1 MKKLVLI
8 ITAIS
13 FIIASCKKDNKSPI
27 VTNQEDPNWIKL
39 EIPNGNVA
47 YAVAGNIDD
56 TLLVTTYTKAYFT
69 TDKGKTWQESKNFNG
84 PIQGLYTNKDTV
96 MSLLLTGGLELEGTA
111 KASVAEYYTLDM
123 GKSWNR
129 YLDYQR
135 AQNIIKPIGI
145 VQSAQNKV
153 TYELKYNTKPVSA
166 NSNAYTHGPTSILK
180 DGKSLDIPFKV
191 RIENLYMDGNDRL
204 YVAASGGV
212 YDQEKDTFIFKEGNT
227 PAVVYVSRKALP

>member
-8 ITAIS
+8 ITAIA
-13 FIIASCKKDNKSPI
+13 FIIVSCKKDKSPV

-39 EIPNGNVA
+39 EIPKGNVA

-84 PIQGLYTNKDTV
+84 PIQGLYINKDTV
-96 MSLLLTGGLELEGTA
+96 MSLLLTGGVELEGTA
-111 KASVAEYYTLDM
+111 KASVAEYYTLNM

-135 AQNIIKPIGI
+135 AQKIIKPIGI
-145 VQSAQNKV
+145 VQSAQNKI
-153 TYELKYNTKPVSA
+153 TYELKYNTKSVSA
-166 NSNAYTHGPTSILK
+166 NSNAYTHGPTAILR
-180 DGKSLDIPFKV
+180 DGKSLEIPFKV
-191 RIENLYMDGNDRL
+191 RIQNLYLDSNDRL

-212 YDQEKDTFIFKEGNT
+212 YDKEKDTFTFNEGNT
-227 PAVVYVSRKALP
+227 PAVIYVSRKALP

>member
-1 MKKLVLI
+1 MKKLILV

-13 FIIASCKKDNKSPI
+13 FIIISCKKDKSPV

-39 EIPNGNVA
+39 EVPNGITA

-69 TDKGKTWQESKNFNG
+69 VDKGKSWQESKNFNG
-84 PIQGLYTNKDTV
+84 PIRGLYTNKDTV

-135 AQNIIKPIGI
+135 AEKISKPIGI
-145 VQSAQNKV
+145 VQSTQNKV
-153 TYELKYNTKPVSA
+153 TYVLKYNTKPVSA
-166 NSNAYTHGPTSILK
+166 NSNAYTHGPTAILR
-180 DGKSLDIPFKV
+180 DGKSIYLPFQV
-191 RIENLYMDGNDRL
+191 RIENLYLDNNDRL

-212 YDQEKDTFIFKEGNT
+212 YDKEKDTFTFNEGNT
-227 PAVVYVSRKALP
+227 PAVIYVSRKALP

>member
-1 MKKLVLI
+1 MKKLILI
-8 ITAIS
+8 ITTIS
-13 FIIASCKKDNKSPI
+13 FIITSCKKDKSPVI
-27 VTNQEDPNWIKL
+27 TNQEDPNWIKL
-39 EIPNGNVA
+39 EIPHGNTA
-47 YAVAGNIDD
+47 YAIAGNIDD

-96 MSLLLTGGLELEGTA
+96 MSLLLTGGLELEGTL
-111 KASVAEYYTLDM
+111 KASVVQFYTLDM
-123 GKSWNR
+123 GKTWNR

-135 AQNIIKPIGI
+135 AQQITKPIGV

-166 NSNAYTHGPTSILK
+166 NSNAYTHGPTTILR
-180 DGKSLDIPFKV
+180 DGNTFDFPFKL
-191 RIENLYMDGNDRL
+191 RIENLYMDSNDRL

-212 YDQEKDTFIFKEGNT
+212 YDKEKDMFIFNESNT
-227 PAVVYVSRKALP
+227 PAVIYVSRKALP

>member
-1 MKKLVLI
+1 MKKLILVV
-8 ITAIS
+8 TAIS
-13 FIIASCKKDNKSPI
+13 FIIVSCKKDKSPV

-39 EIPNGNVA
+39 EIPNGSAA
-47 YAVAGNIDD
+47 YAVVGNIED
-56 TLLVTTYTKAYFT
+56 TLLVTTLTKAYFT
-69 TDKGKTWQESKNFNG
+69 TDKGKTWQGSKNFNG
-84 PIQGLYTNKDTV
+84 PIKGLYTNKDTV

-123 GKSWNR
+123 GKSWKR
-129 YLDYQR
+129 YLDYLR
-135 AQNIIKPIGI
+135 AEKISKPIGI

-166 NSNAYTHGPTSILK
+166 NSNAYTHGPTAILR
-180 DGKSLDIPFKV
+180 DGKSLDLPFQV
-191 RIENLYMDGNDRL
+191 RIENLYLDNNDRL

-212 YDQEKDTFIFKEGNT
+212 YDKEKDTFIFNQGSNT